1 MSGPFAALLGS
12 LQTMWTDRSGATAI
26 AGAPCSAAVA
36 AVFTRTLAGLKLS
49 PLEEFVKKTSVPV
62 VEPPHPEYARYTT
75 PSEPMAMDDWPPWY
89 PGAWSTRTIA
99 PKYGAAGPAA
109 AGVAMT
115 PRRATAT
122 RAIMIGRTNIALN
135 PRALGGRSM
144 TRALL
149 RSPPFA

>member
-1 MSGPFAALLGS
+1 MLFDGSRVRLGS
-12 LQTMWTDRSGATAI
+12 VW
-26 AGAPCSAAVA
+26 AVPPA
-36 AVFTRTLAGLKLS
+36 SSFTRKGTVQLR
-49 PLEEFVKKTSVPV
+49 PLEDFVKKTSVPV

-115 PRRATAT
+115 PRSATAT
-122 RAIMIGRTNIALN
+122 RAIMIGRRNIGLK
-135 PRALGGRSM
+135 PRAFGGRSL
-144 TRALL
+144 TRARL
-149 RSPPFA
+149 RSARFAWRPLTLGERLA

>member
-1 MSGPFAALLGS
+1 MLF
-12 LQTMWTDRSGATAI
+12 DRSRVGV
-26 AGAPCSAAVA
+26 GSVCAVPPA
-36 AVFTRTLAGLKLS
+36 SSLTRSGTVQVR
-49 PLEEFVKKTSVPV
+49 PLEDFVKKTSVPV

-109 AGVAMT
+109 AGVAIT

-122 RAIMIGRTNIALN
+122 RAIRIGRTNIAWN
-135 PRALGGRSM
+135 PRELGDRSM

-149 RSPPFA
+149 RSPGLCDGSL

>member
-1 MSGPFAALLGS
+1 MLCDGS
-12 LQTMWTDRSGATAI
+12 RVSVGAVCTVPPASSLTRSGT
-26 AGAPCSAAVA
+26 VQ
-36 AVFTRTLAGLKLS
+36 VR
-49 PLEEFVKKTSVPV
+49 PLEDFVKKTSVPV

-75 PSEPMAMDDWPPWY
+75 PSEPRGIDDWPPWY
-89 PGAWSTRTIA
+89 PGAWSSRTIGA
-99 PKYGAAGPAA
+99 KDGAAGPAA

-135 PRALGGRSM
+135 PRAFGGRSM

-149 RSPPFA
+149 RTPPFA

>member
-1 MSGPFAALLGS
+1 MSGPFAGVRVSVHTAWMRCGFTGS
-12 LQTMWTDRSGATAI
+12 TAMDGSVW
-26 AGAPCSAAVA
+26 AFVVMSM
-36 AVFTRTLAGLKLS
+36 FTRTFGEKLA
-49 PLEEFVKKTSVPV
+49 PPV
-62 VEPPHPEYARYTT
+62 VDFEKYTS

-135 PRALGGRSM
+135 PRAFGGRSM